1 MAKLIDS
8 LANRIID
15 LEYQS
20 DPYDDILER
29 FEQISDSDTYG
40 IIEREKNVNTKKPQK
55 VTCAC
60 SQIGY
65 VQITK

>member
-29 FEQISDSDTYG
+29 FEQISDFDTYG
-40 IIEREKNVNTKKPQK
+40 IIEREKNVLHF
-55 VTCAC
+55 
-60 SQIGY
+60 IL
-65 VQITK
+65 